1 MENHLVFVKTG
12 QTSTIRTLFES
23 LKDIL
28 TEVNMEFTDS
38 GIRIMT
44 FDVHKKALV
53 FVKLEAA
60 RFENFYCPE
69 PFVAAVTMSRMFKI
83 IKTSRAR
90 DTLYLSVE
98 KDDPHRLHIQ
108 MQNTEKNV
116 RSDFF
121 LPLPD
126 LGYKHS
132 PLKPTEYDAE
142 ITINSTD
149 FQNICRNMHNLEAE
163 TVEIQSIDQQLILK
177 CKGAHT
183 EQSTVL
189 GQRDDHSV
197 NFDKTSPGIIQGE
210 FELGYLL
217 RFCKATNLCSLVKMY
232 LKNDMPLVLE
242 YAVGQLGSIKF
253 VLMQKM

>member
-1 MENHLVFVKTG
+1 MDNYLVFVKTG

-28 TEVNMEFTDS
+28 TEVNIEFTED
-38 GIRIMT
+38 GMRIMT
-44 FDVHKKALV
+44 FDVYKKALV
-53 FVKLEAA
+53 YVKLEAS
-60 RFENFYCPE
+60 RFESFYCPQ
-69 PFVAAVTMSRMFKI
+69 PFTAAVTMSRMFKI

-90 DTLYLSVE
+90 DTLYFSVE
-98 KDDPHRLHIQ
+98 KDDAHRLHIQ
-108 MQNTEKNV
+108 MDNTEKNV
-116 RSDFF
+116 RSDFY

-126 LGYKHS
+126 LSYKHA
-132 PLKPTEYDAE
+132 PLKATEYDAE

-149 FQNICRNMHNLEAE
+149 FQSICRNMHNLEAD
-163 TVEIQSIDQQLILK
+163 TVEIQSINQQLILK

-189 GQRDDHSV
+189 GQRDDQSV
-197 NFDKTSPGIIQGE
+197 NFDKSSTGIIQGV

-217 RFCKATNLCSLVKMY
+217 RFCKATNLCSLVKLY
-232 LKNDMPLVLE
+232 LKNDMPLILE
-242 YAVGQLGSIKF
+242 YSVGQLGAIKF